1 MCAALRRAD
10 DGAPLTA
17 LRDAGCEMFPGIVAM
32 SVVSTAIGRPTIA
45 TLAVRVFGRPE

>member
-10 DGAPLTA
+10 DGAPSA